1 MARGKLV
8 LPDNIRALPT
18 EVEMTRAR
26 VAAMTD
32 EERLAAA
39 MKASMEEAARA
50 MEAMEARNEVTTI

>member
-1 MARGKLV
+1 
-8 LPDNIRALPT
+8 
-18 EVEMTRAR
+18 
-26 VAAMTD
+26 MTD